1 MAFYG
6 SGRNPAFGRDT
17 GPPPPGARG
26 SHGVAPGYGY
36 PQQFGYQPF
45 PAYYPQQQYYG
56 GAYGRAFAAPGQAP
70 YMARNAQATQFAAM
84 SQGQGLSGNP
94 VINPSMPAAN
104 LTNSTGGV
112 GCEPG
117 YNYFFPSEH
126 TKIHVLRT
134 GDTPPWS
141 LPPSYSA
148 SFAAVHVPVNTTI
161 GDLLK
166 GFGATNP
173 DPRKNRVIEL
183 HQGGDGKWYKGMA
196 FKGDNEKDMAKEVRS
211 VGWDKTRNGL
221 PGGKPVVYVY
231 VTKG

>member
-6 SGRNPAFGRDT
+6 SGSNPVFGRDN
-17 GPPPPGARG
+17 GPPPPGSRPSYGFAG
-26 SHGVAPGYGY
+26 GYGY
-36 PQQFGYQPF
+36 PQQFGYHPF

-56 GAYGRAFAAPGQAP
+56 GAYGRPYTAPGNVQ
-70 YMARNAQATQFAAM
+70 YTQFAPM
-84 SQGQGLSGNP
+84 SHGQGPSGNP

-126 TKIHVLRT
+126 TKIHVFLT
-134 GDTPPWS
+134 GGTAPWN
-141 LPPSYSA
+141 LPRNFTA
-148 SFAAVHVPVNTTI
+148 SFKAVHVPVNTTI

-166 GFGATNP
+166 GFGAVNP
-173 DPRKNRVIEL
+173 DPSKNRAIEL
-183 HQGGDGKWYKGMA
+183 HQGGDGRWYKGLS
-196 FKGDNEKDMAKEVRS
+196 FKGDDDKDMAKEIKS

-221 PGGKPVVYVY
+221 PGGKPVVYLY